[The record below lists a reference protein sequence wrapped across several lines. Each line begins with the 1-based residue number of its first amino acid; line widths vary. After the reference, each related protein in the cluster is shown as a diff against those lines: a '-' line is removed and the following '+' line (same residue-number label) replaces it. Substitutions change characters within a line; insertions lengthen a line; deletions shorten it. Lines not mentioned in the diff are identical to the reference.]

1 MLLLALSVSLYLF
14 SQTSGTCGQNLS
26 WSFDRNTGQLTITGT
41 GDMTNWNNSS
51 SVPWNSFNYSI
62 QTVSLPNGMTSIGK
76 YAFSSCNRI
85 SAIAIPNSVTS
96 IGESAFS
103 YCSGLTSVTIGNSV
117 ISIGVGAFYLCTNLI
132 SVTIP
137 NSVTSIEDYAF
148 EHCIN
153 LTSVTI
159 PNSVTSIGERAF
171 KGCSGLTSPLYNSHI
186 FAYMPTTY
194 SGTYDIPDG
203 IESIA
208 GEAFSYCNGL
218 TSVTISNSV
227 IKIEEGAFEYC
238 TGLDSVTIGN
248 SVTSIGHAVFYG
260 CSSLTSIAIPN
271 SVTSIGSMVFTG
283 CSRLTTIDV
292 SINNQNYCSI
302 DGVLFSKD
310 IKNLIRWPSG
320 KQGVYSI
327 PNSVTS
333 IGNGGFY
340 CCDRLTS
347 VTIPSSVTSIGNSA
361 FIGCSG
367 LTTIVCNAMNPPSLG
382 SNVFGDV
389 DKSIPL
395 YVPAESVVRYVSA
408 DQWRNFIHILAIPDL
423 DSMPITS
430 ADSENSVQKLIINGL
445 FYILLPDGT
454 RYDATGKMVQ

>member
-1 MLLLALSVSLYLF
+1 MKPKIFMLLLALSVSLYLF

-51 SVPWNSFNYSI
+51 SVPWNSFYYSI
-62 QTVSLPNGMTSIGK
+62 QTVSLPNGLTSIGK

-85 SAIAIPNSVTS
+85 SAITIPNSVISIGDYAFRGCSGLTSATIGNSVTS
-96 IGESAFS
+96 IGNYAFS
-103 YCSGLTSVTIGNSV
+103 SCSGLTSI
-117 ISIGVGAFYLCTNLI
+117 
-132 SVTIP
+132 
-137 NSVTSIEDYAF
+137 
-148 EHCIN
+148 
-153 LTSVTI
+153 TI
-159 PNSVTSIGERAF
+159 PNSVTSIGVSAF
-171 KGCSGLTSPLYNSHI
+171 GWCSGLTSPLYNSHI

-271 SVTSIGSMVFTG
+271 SVTSIGNMVFYG

-310 IKNLIRWPSG
+310 IKTLIQWPSG

-333 IGNGGFY
+333 IGAGAFY

-361 FIGCSG
+361 FSGCSG

-408 DQWRNFIHILAIPDL
+408 DQWRDFIHILAIPDL

-454 RYDATGKMVQ
+454 RYDATGKKVE